1 MNLNHINLGIT
12 EIAPTVAMLGT
23 YFGLRPMARMPAN
36 DKMAFLEDDR
46 GTLVSLFKVKD
57 TTYPKI
63 FHIGFMQETAPQVH
77 AMYEKL
83 AAGGFKPD
91 VPREEHGR
99 LTFYVMA
106 PGGFMIEVS
115 AFL

>member
-12 EIAPTVAMLGT
+12 EIAPTVAMFESC
-23 YFGLRPMARMPAN
+23 FGLQQVPQMPTN
-36 DKMAFLEDDR
+36 DKMAFLTDDR

-77 AMYEKL
+77 AMHGKL
-83 AAGGFKPD
+83 AAAGFEPD
-91 VPREEHGR
+91 DPREDHGR